1 MVCVWLCVMAPN
13 KIFCASGPSKP
24 PLSICVV
31 CGDYLCPPPLSVKG
45 FAHKRSG
52 SFAAGATSPLTSSY
66 DERSMKLAFSS
77 AGIFR
82 RLFRHVAWKSSNAV
96 TVNRPIDRSLCL
108 WNSWLFGYSYL
119 FDDHQ
124 SVRSR
129 NRQCIVLLAICLVL
143 NILCDV
149 IYGDIIN

>member
-1 MVCVWLCVMAPN
+1 MHVSLCFGLTNPNAVSPIDDFSLIYGVCVMAPN

-108 WNSWLFGYSYL
+108 
-119 FDDHQ
+119 
-124 SVRSR
+124 
-129 NRQCIVLLAICLVL
+129 
-143 NILCDV
+143 
-149 IYGDIIN
+149 